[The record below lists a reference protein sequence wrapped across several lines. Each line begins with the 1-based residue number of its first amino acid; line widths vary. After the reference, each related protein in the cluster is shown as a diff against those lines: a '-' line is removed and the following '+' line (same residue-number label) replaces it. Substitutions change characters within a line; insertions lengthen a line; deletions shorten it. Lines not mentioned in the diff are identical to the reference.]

1 MCNFLAYYPAENLQ
15 DPMCVVG
22 EMQDLSGEYSQPGDP
37 DQVCDCSG
45 QADKV
50 NTDWRVSINLT
61 SVEDDEK
68 YPDVFKWRDGCHCHS
83 LRQERAPAGSLHG

>member
-1 MCNFLAYYPAENLQ
+1 
-15 DPMCVVG
+15 
-22 EMQDLSGEYSQPGDP
+22 
-37 DQVCDCSG
+37 
-45 QADKV
+45 
-50 NTDWRVSINLT
+50 LT